1 MRSLKIVAILVLLCF
16 VALFAFGCVEDF
28 SYTTYVDDVGAVH
41 REYLVR
47 YDASA
52 EDAEQVKEEV
62 VRVMRR
68 YVFDQGFADYAEID
82 TDVDGE
88 VCLYLIFP
96 SQTDYE
102 IAFGY
107 TGREANE
114 PLVPVKKGIIDRYD
128 IEYPTYLTQRNVDYV
143 RTLLSEE
150 YADVPFTCEFYFTYG
165 TTSKTTTSNGEVKE
179 ENGIFYHTWKLEPG
193 VSLDA
198 VISVY
203 SWNVV
208 ALISI
213 IISVFVLSLAII
225 FVIIIINKKKNRK
238 VTRVPDQWTDDI
250 GAHAE

>member
-1 MRSLKIVAILVLLCF
+1 MRSLKIVAILILLCF

-28 SYTTYVDDVGAVH
+28 SYTTYLDGVGAVH

-52 EDAEQVKEEV
+52 EDAEQVKEEA
-62 VRVMRR
+62 VRVLRR
-68 YVFDQGFADYAEID
+68 YVLDQGFADYAKID
-82 TDVDGE
+82 TDVNGE
-88 VCLYLIFP
+88 VLLSLVFP

-114 PLVPVKKGIIDRYD
+114 PLVPAKKGLIDRYD
-128 IEYPTYLTQRNVDYV
+128 MTYPSYLTQKNIDYV

-165 TTSKTTTSNGEVKE
+165 TTGKTTKSNGEVTE
-179 ENGIFYHTWKLEPG
+179 ENGIYYHTWKLEPG
-193 VSLDA
+193 EPLDA
-198 VISVY
+198 VISIY

-238 VTRVPDQWTDDI
+238 ASRVPDQWTDN
-250 GAHAE
+250 AEPRAE